1 MLIWHH
7 SFHSSRGSS
16 SCAQERKLN
25 QPSMLQETLTILCT
39 FLMTT
44 HVSLFFFLNL
54 TTVSYILEPPLHQ
67 VFFFFWII
75 WPCAPVLLKSNERR
89 KCRHHPYSL
98 PLSPSTHI
106 LVWQSPCPPSAAP
119 SVAGNGLFCV
129 KVHFGSTLLKFAAQ
143 IQQLCNSN
151 QSWAHM
157 FTMQGCHCLSH
168 LSNKR

>member
-44 HVSLFFFLNL
+44 HVSLFFFFKLNYRFL
-54 TTVSYILEPPLHQ
+54 YPGATFTSSC
-67 VFFFFWII
+67 FFFWII
-75 WPCAPVLLKSNERR
+75 WSCAPVLLKSNERR